1 MAQSAAA
8 LFFLAFFAAAA
19 AASVAQAASASSEI
33 AGVKNQ
39 LLPGSR
45 KLLADDGMIP
55 ITTNDLMPLS
65 AGKAVTSGRAAGVA
79 IQREL
84 LQGNDGM
91 IPITTNDL
99 MPLSAGQAV
108 TSGRAAGV
116 AIQRE
121 LIDDADLWFPK
132 DDFDKARSGVAGV
145 QSQRQLI
152 DMIPITAN
160 DLLPLSAAEGLTKG
174 RAGNVN
180 IQTDLT
186 GAKVPAA

>member
-8 LFFLAFFAAAA
+8 LFILAAFAAAA

-33 AGVKNQ
+33 AGVKNH
-39 LLPGSR
+39 LLPAGR

-55 ITTNDLMPLS
+55 ITSNDLMPLS

-84 LQGNDGM
+84 KESDGM

-99 MPLSAGQAV
+99 MPLSDGQAV

-152 DMIPITAN
+152 DNMIPITAN